1 MSRLLGSGPPAAVA
15 AAVALLAA
23 CTAAPEAAPP
33 APSEEEASTSAS
45 ASSTEGAEETDEPA
59 PSTWPEAETVATG
72 LRTPWSAVVV
82 GTSVLVSERETA
94 RIVEITADGEM
105 REAAVVDGVAP
116 NGEGGLLGL
125 AVADDQLF
133 AYSTAADG
141 NRVQRFPLEGEPG
154 SLALGEPVTLISGM
168 PSAQIHNGG
177 RVEIG
182 PDGMLYVT
190 VGDAAD
196 PDSAQDPDS
205 LAGAILRLTTDG
217 DVPADN
223 PIEGSPA
230 HSYGH
235 RNVQG
240 IDWTDDGRL
249 FASELGQNT
258 WDELN
263 EVVAG
268 GNHGWPDVEGE
279 GGEDAGYVDPVQVWS
294 TDVASPSGLA
304 VVDDVVYV
312 ANLRGERLRT
322 IPVDDPSIS
331 EEWLVGEHGRLRDVL
346 EGPDGRIWVLTNGN
360 DGDDRVLALDPYTG

>member
-1 MSRLLGSGPPAAVA
+1 MRRLPRSGPTAAA

-23 CTAAPEAAPP
+23 CSTTPETAPP
-33 APSEEEASTSAS
+33 ASSDETTSATAT
-45 ASSTEGAEETDEPA
+45 ASSSEATEEPA

-82 GTSVLVSERETA
+82 GTSVLVSERDTA

-116 NGEGGLLGL
+116 DGEGGLLGL
-125 AVADDQLF
+125 AVADDSLF
-133 AYSTAADG
+133 VYSTASDG
-141 NRVQRFPLEGEPG
+141 NRVQRFGIEGEPG
-154 SLALGEPVTLISGM
+154 SLALGDPVTLISGM
-168 PSAQIHNGG
+168 PSARIHNGG

-196 PDSAQDPDS
+196 PGLAQDPDS
-205 LAGAILRLTTDG
+205 RAGAILRLTPDG

-223 PIEGSPA
+223 PIDASPA
-230 HSYGH
+230 YSYGH

-268 GNHGWPDVEGE
+268 GNHGWPEVEGE

-304 VVDDVVYV
+304 IVDDVIYV

-322 IPVDDPSIS
+322 IPVSDPSAS
-331 EEWLVGEHGRLRDVL
+331 QEWLVGEHGRLRDVL
-346 EGPDGRIWVLTNGN
+346 EGPDGRIWVLTNGA